1 MNELIP
7 IERIERK
14 IYSIRDKKVMLD
26 RDLAELYDV
35 ETKALNQAVKRNID
49 RFPEDF
55 MFQLSYK
62 EFTDLKSQIVTS
74 SWGGV
79 RKLPYA
85 FTELCVAMLSSVLN
99 SKRAIQVNIQIMRVF
114 TKLRSMLR
122 EYEELKE
129 FVISLAK
136 KQQEDV
142 TFLFME
148 LDRLNKMF
156 ESLQPKKQI
165 GFESGLVKEKH

>member
-1 MNELIP
+1 MLTMSELVP
-7 IERIERK
+7 SDRIESK

-26 RDLAELYDV
+26 RDLAELYGVD
-35 ETKALNQAVKRNID
+35 TKVLNQAVKRNNE
-49 RFPEDF
+49 RFPADF

-85 FTELCVAMLSSVLN
+85 FTELGIAMLSSVLN
-99 SKRAIQVNIQIMRVF
+99 SKRAIQINIQIMRVF
-114 TKLRSMLR
+114 TKLRNMLR
-122 EYEELKE
+122 EYEELRE

-142 TFLFME
+142 TYLFME
-148 LDRLNKMF
+148 LDRLNKLF
-156 ESLQPKKQI
+156 ESLKSKKQI
-165 GFESGLVKEKH
+165 GFK

>member
-1 MNELIP
+1 
-7 IERIERK
+7 
-14 IYSIRDKKVMLD
+14 
-26 RDLAELYDV
+26 
-35 ETKALNQAVKRNID
+35 
-49 RFPEDF
+49 

-85 FTELCVAMLSSVLN
+85 FTELGIAMLSSVLN
-99 SKRAIQVNIQIMRVF
+99 SKRAIQINIQIMRVF
-114 TKLRSMLR
+114 TKLRNMLR
-122 EYEELKE
+122 EYEELRE

-142 TFLFME
+142 TYLFME
-148 LDRLNKMF
+148 LDRLNKLF
-156 ESLQPKKQI
+156 ESLKSKKQI
-165 GFESGLVKEKH
+165 GFK